1 MEPLVDHETRGS
13 TIILSVCLNSL
24 KPLTQRHPL
33 PILSIASS
41 ATPGRFRLIDC
52 DQFLYHHSLTVHEF
66 CEFPVPETA
75 YAAISYIWRGN
86 SVDESL
92 VGARFSIAGAED
104 GDPVGV
110 EVLRHACT
118 AALLHNIYEGCAV
131 CFIFPGGIQ
140 RLVCLDEPTAWIHRA
155 WTLQEALAPPCV
167 EVVYRWTLGRGM
179 YVGLYRG
186 DIHELIPGESAITPL
201 RALLGLN
208 IFPEVTFIGS
218 KDPIPFRTTIFGLP
232 TGSTPPYWPEHRTEI
247 VISMFQNA
255 LPHGDGPTFNQ
266 RAPAIWRSMLFRT
279 SSRPVD
285 MIFSIMGLFG
295 VTLDP
300 RAFEPD
306 DRLDATVALMRAIL
320 KRPGGRASWLGVAPY
335 LPPHPRLST
344 IPNFPHTSVDGKV
357 ELELDFA
364 PEIGERSQN
373 QPLDQ
378 VLSQQRLSVLDTR
391 SISMPTGSVDEAG
404 YLCISRPVFP
414 GLTLGKSVNYLLA
427 DLILTLWQDEPGLM
441 KKNEQ
446 RKKEDN
452 GIILNWYYRCLEFVD
467 LDVIWIFEATH
478 STGISWARPC

>member
-1 MEPLVDHETRGS
+1 MF
-13 TIILSVCLNSL
+13 
-24 KPLTQRHPL
+24 Q
-33 PILSIASS
+33 
-41 ATPGRFRLIDC
+41 
-52 DQFLYHHSLTVHEF
+52 
-66 CEFPVPETA
+66 
-75 YAAISYIWRGN
+75 
-86 SVDESL
+86 
-92 VGARFSIAGAED
+92 
-104 GDPVGV
+104 
-110 EVLRHACT
+110 
-118 AALLHNIYEGCAV
+118 IYEGCAV

-186 DIHELIPGESAITPL
+186 DIH
-201 RALLGLN
+201 
-208 IFPEVTFIGS
+208 
-218 KDPIPFRTTIFGLP
+218 PIPFRTTIFGLP

-306 DRLDATVALMRAIL
+306 DRLGATVALMRAIL

-404 YLCISRPVFP
+404 YLCISRPVFRVYAFE
-414 GLTLGKSVNYLLA
+414 GERV
-427 DLILTLWQDEPGLM
+427 
-441 KKNEQ
+441 
-446 RKKEDN
+446 EDSHHEH
-452 GIILNWYYRCLEFVD
+452 LN
-467 LDVIWIFEATH
+467 
-478 STGISWARPC
+478 STTVSPP